1 MHTLKHLCR
10 GALHWLL
17 GILKALW
24 TLWLSL
30 GPRWLRVTVVVVV
43 VLAIGWHQA
52 RLFLTPN
59 LTRET
64 VYQVRYLND
73 GWTQQQRQNFYYTPQ
88 GTELLGIE

>member
-1 MHTLKHLCR
+1 M
-10 GALHWLL
+10 
-17 GILKALW
+17 
-24 TLWLSL
+24 
-30 GPRWLRVTVVVVV
+30 VV

-88 GTELLGIE
+88 GTELLGIEYQWFINLELPLSHERLATD